1 VVSSGLK
8 ILPNSPLLLFALG
21 AVDGISGNERKA
33 VEYLQ
38 RSLSIRPQQPEAW
51 ELLGDLDLRLGRPGQ
66 AGEAY
71 RKAIGLGSP
80 PETTVKYAD
89 LLLRLRE
96 YSEAERLLRQLLKRD
111 SRLGIAYAS
120 LGKLLDAKKEYKQAD
135 EALRHAIQLDPDN
148 PQAHLFL
155 AEALQHLGEPEQ
167 AEQERALA
175 AKKKEEPRESTRL
188 LRRVLVPAGS
198 ED

>member
-1 VVSSGLK
+1 M
-8 ILPNSPLLLFALG
+8 
-21 AVDGISGNERKA
+21 
-33 VEYLQ
+33 
-38 RSLSIRPQQPEAW
+38 
-51 ELLGDLDLRLGRPGQ
+51 
-66 AGEAY
+66 
-71 RKAIGLGSP
+71 
-80 PETTVKYAD
+80 
-89 LLLRLRE
+89 RLRE